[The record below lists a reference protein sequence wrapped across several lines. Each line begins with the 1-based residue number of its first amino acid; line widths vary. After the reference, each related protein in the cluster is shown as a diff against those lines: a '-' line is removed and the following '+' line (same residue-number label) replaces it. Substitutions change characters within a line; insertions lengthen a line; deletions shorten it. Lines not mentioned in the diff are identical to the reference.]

1 MWNSFSMLV
10 AGHFLLVIL
19 KGQNMV
25 CCGFFCIPRQLLSC
39 VLSKVAG
46 IVRVKTTEINDFGP
60 KGGEERQGS
69 NNHIVLYRGVIVLM
83 PSVTKVYV
91 KQIEHYSFSC
101 TGALQR
107 ETLNSVPLKA
117 RRWQVLLKKYD
128 GNFKSMF
135 TACSIFPKAYVF
147 SVFSFRLTV
156 LISFVFFSF
165 LMPPT
170 SMPVEHLPSA
180 HAVPTL

>member
-1 MWNSFSMLV
+1 MASTFEKIVICTNVQIMRTCKTYYVIFFSIQ
-10 AGHFLLVIL
+10 HFYQFYQSANCRRCVSYILLAVKCMQAKAKVIC
-19 KGQNMV
+19 MSV
-25 CCGFFCIPRQLLSC
+25 FVSLLN
-39 VLSKVAG
+39 L
-46 IVRVKTTEINDFGP
+46 
-60 KGGEERQGS
+60 
-69 NNHIVLYRGVIVLM
+69 H
-83 PSVTKVYV
+83 
-91 KQIEHYSFSC
+91 
-101 TGALQR
+101 
-107 ETLNSVPLKA
+107 
-117 RRWQVLLKKYD
+117 D
-128 GNFKSMF
+128 GNFKSKF